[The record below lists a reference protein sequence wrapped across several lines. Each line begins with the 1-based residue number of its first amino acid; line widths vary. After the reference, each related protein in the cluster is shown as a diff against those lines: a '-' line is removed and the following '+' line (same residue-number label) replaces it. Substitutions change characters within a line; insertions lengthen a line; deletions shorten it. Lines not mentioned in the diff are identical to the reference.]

1 MFLLPYNFYGF
12 HIGFISLSLAEA
24 GITIF
29 GGSFLRRRLLCYKG
43 DKMNRRTLSS
53 LSWALC
59 LIACGMLFQS
69 APDVNAQDRVTRRYV
84 TGTIL
89 GVGGRFGGRTRPFDL
104 IINRYSSTDEAQRLN
119 AALQSGGEDELL
131 RVLSGMDVGRIR
143 ISNSVG
149 VPVNAIIATPQQD
162 GSTKLIVLYQRN
174 INFYELRYGAR
185 SENYKFGY
193 AEIYLRPRGTS
204 EGTLI
209 AAARIRLRDGNTWE
223 VEDFGAFPAR
233 LIGLQT
239 RTSGGNRGAR

>member
-1 MFLLPYNFYGF
+1 
-12 HIGFISLSLAEA
+12 
-24 GITIF
+24 
-29 GGSFLRRRLLCYKG
+29 
-43 DKMNRRTLSS
+43 
-53 LSWALC
+53 
-59 LIACGMLFQS
+59 MLFQS
-69 APDVNAQDRVTRRYV
+69 APPVNAQDRVTRRYV

-104 IINRYSSTDEAQRLN
+104 IINRYSSTDEAERLN

-131 RVLSGMDVGRIR
+131 RVLSRMDVGRIR
-143 ISNSVG
+143 INNSIG
-149 VPVNAIIATPQQD
+149 VPVNAILATPQAD
-162 GSTKLIVLYQRN
+162 GSTKLTILYQRN
-174 INFYELRYGAR
+174 VNFYELRSGAR

-193 AEIYLRPRGTS
+193 AEIFLRPRGRS

-239 RTSGGNRGAR
+239 RTSGGGRAR